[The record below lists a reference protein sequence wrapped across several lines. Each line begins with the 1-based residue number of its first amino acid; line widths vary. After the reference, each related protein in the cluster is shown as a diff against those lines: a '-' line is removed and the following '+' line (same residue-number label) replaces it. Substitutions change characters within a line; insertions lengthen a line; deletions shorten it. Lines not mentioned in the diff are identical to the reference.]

1 MLLLDDLFD
10 KLDFERTQNLLKMV
24 AGEDFGQIFITDT
37 DKSRLETII
46 AGITEESTFY
56 QTSGGVFTRQLESR
70 EKAQ

>member
-1 MLLLDDLFD
+1 MSVDLFD

-56 QTSGGVFTRQLESR
+56 QTSGGVFTRQ
-70 EKAQ
+70 